1 MSRLLFKIFLIAY
14 GTLLTSHMLEMQ
26 FGSWQVVVVMF
37 TGLVAALFAHKGHGQ
52 LPSWFLVAHMMIEWQ
67 YHAAHGNNYA
77 GNEIAFH
84 LVHVFMDM
92 GFLFVE
98 AKAHYKKQAPFFI
111 LFVLALLISVF
122 IYSYAG
128 GPSTHEHTDSLLSYL
143 IMGGLLGYV
152 MSHLFSLKKG

>member
-1 MSRLLFKIFLIAY
+1 
-14 GTLLTSHMLEMQ
+14 MLEMQ

-37 TGLVAALFAHKGHGQ
+37 TGLVVALFAHKGHGQ

-67 YHAAHGNNYA
+67 YHAAHGNNYD

-84 LVHVFMDM
+84 LAHVFMDM
-92 GFLFVE
+92 AFLFVE
-98 AKAHYKKQAPFFI
+98 AKSHYKKQAPFFL

-122 IYSYAG
+122 IYSYDG

-143 IMGGLLGYV
+143 IMGGLLGCV